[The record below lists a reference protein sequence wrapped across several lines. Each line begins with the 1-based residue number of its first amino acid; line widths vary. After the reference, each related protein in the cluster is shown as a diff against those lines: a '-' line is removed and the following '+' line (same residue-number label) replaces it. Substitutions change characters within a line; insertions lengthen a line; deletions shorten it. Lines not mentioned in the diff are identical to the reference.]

1 LKKIFVLVLV
11 LLIFASVVTGC
22 SQPVEESTGNKT
34 PQSSSGSNS
43 NPEKPDSIDLQTGQ
57 SSESLG
63 GIRLGMGVEELD
75 KLLGDDF
82 TENPLE
88 EGGYFGE
95 SVIMRHYQNGCN
107 IVIGQ
112 TTGEVLQIDVS
123 SPEYPTEMGVKV
135 GAPALEALEKYRE
148 KYSEFVGNQ
157 SPDKLVGWFETE
169 PGTLLIF
176 SCKEN
181 GERFNENLTEESKI
195 HGITLGRVK
204 FFD

>member
-1 LKKIFVLVLV
+1 MLV

-22 SQPVEESTGNKT
+22 SQPAEESTGNKA
-34 PQSSSGSNS
+34 PQSRSGNDLD
-43 NPEKPDSIDLQTGQ
+43 PEEPDSIDFQTAQ
-57 SSESLG
+57 SRESLG
-63 GIRLGMGVEELD
+63 GVRLGMGVEELD
-75 KLLGDDF
+75 KLLGADF
-82 TENPLE
+82 TEEERE

-95 SVIMRHYQNGCN
+95 RVIIRHYQNGCN

-123 SPEYPTEMGVKV
+123 SPEYPTELGVKV

-148 KYSEFVGNQ
+148 KYPEFVGNQ
-157 SPDKLVGWFETE
+157 SPDKLAGWFETE

-181 GERFNENLTEESKI
+181 GERFNENLTKESKI